1 MATYRVK
8 EVLSRRDL
16 MRFIKFP
23 DELYKGCEQY
33 VPALHK
39 GQAKNLMHSAALAHC
54 ERKMWIVEDGKTVVG
69 RICGIINHRYNER
82 YGTRRTRFGWF
93 DTINDIEVAGLL
105 IETAAS
111 WAKEKGM
118 EEIHGPLQYNTF
130 GRQGML
136 VEGFDKVAP
145 FSCLYN
151 YPYYVEL
158 MQQLGFEKECD
169 WLQYRMAADQ
179 QVPEKMQN
187 IARRLMERYKLR
199 VADFDNMKKDPE
211 NLRKF
216 FKAYNESF
224 DGMVYN
230 FVPFTDAEIE
240 EEIGE
245 IAGQLDKRLCCVLLD
260 EDDEVA
266 AFGIS
271 TPWLSEAMKKAK
283 GSLFPFGWYHA
294 LKAKNDMETVDLML
308 NGAAPKW
315 QNSGISAVFHCIMAE
330 QYRANGVKWAVA
342 NPQIESNTAVN
353 VWEKYDD
360 KQLWLRRRCWI
371 RGIDPVI
378 KGLERK

>member
-54 ERKMWIVEDGKTVVG
+54 ERKMWVVEDGKTVVG

>member
-93 DTINDIEVAGLL
+93 DTINDIEVAQLL

>member
-54 ERKMWIVEDGKTVVG
+54 ERKMWVVEDGKTVVG

-294 LKAKNDMETVDLML
+294 LKAKNDLETVDLML

-378 KGLERK
+378 KGLDRK